1 MEKTISVNPR
11 KGLANLSINF
21 EKIYIYII
29 SHAHGNVE
37 EENRV
42 LVKVKVKQ
50 SRYRPGGAQRVPR
63 S

>member
-21 EKIYIYII
+21 EKNIYII